1 MAIPKPKK
9 SAEDFIKGA
18 AATKAET
25 VTAAK
30 GDRGRPPGPE
40 KKPLNVKLPVGM
52 LKAIKE
58 NSNGNMSFLTEQ
70 LFKEYFDKNG
80 IKYD

>member
-1 MAIPKPKK
+1 MAIPKKPIQ
-9 SAEDFIKGA
+9 DFIKGA
-18 AATKAET
+18 AATTQTDTK
-25 VTAAK
+25 AK

-40 KKPLNVKLPVGM
+40 KKPLNVKLPVAM